1 MARLEKLGY
10 QDLSV
15 DKELVARLV
24 KALDQELPSKVLGLT
39 VGKKNRNI
47 DILIQALSC
56 TPAPAVRQKLEEIV
70 QRFPGEGF
78 GTKASKALEGLG
90 AKLRADEAPARTM
103 TGDLELFGL
112 PNLLQSLADSRVTG
126 NLALLDRENEQ
137 MGSLIFADGQ
147 VAACR
152 AGPLGG
158 ESAFYQL
165 FERPVPGTF
174 IFTSQSDAAVKK
186 EAKGEP
192 LEIMPAMLEAMRRHD
207 EFNQARALAPD
218 DVAMKPTGTKPTVVP
233 RSRASATACRTS
245 SICVA
250 TFMRVLPFFVRPG
263 GPGSSA
269 LPRDAPRTPR
279 SQPTVRARRAVPS
292 ASDGVPSG
300 PPPL

>member
-1 MARLEKLGY
+1 
-10 QDLSV
+10 
-15 DKELVARLV
+15 
-24 KALDQELPSKVLGLT
+24 LT
-39 VGKKNRNI
+39 VGKKNHNI

-78 GTKASKALEGLG
+78 STKASKALEGLG
-90 AKLRADEAPARTM
+90 VKVRADEAPAKTM

-112 PNLLQSLADSRVTG
+112 PNLLQSLADSKVTG

-137 MGSLIFADGQ
+137 MGSLVFADGQ
-147 VAACR
+147 LAACR

-158 ESAFYQL
+158 DSAFYQL

-218 DVAMKPTGTKPTVVP
+218 DVALKPTGTKPTVVEDEADAEIMKAVWAK
-233 RSRASATACRTS
+233 ASAGETPEQCEAAVHVDSYR
-245 SICVA
+245 IRRLYA
-250 TFMRVLPFFVRPG
+250 HWLEQG
-263 GPGSSA
+263 A
-269 LPRDAPRTPR
+269 LSP
-279 SQPTVRARRAVPS
+279 Q
-292 ASDGVPSG
+292 
-300 PPPL
+300 